1 MKILLYETNIQQIKN
16 ELQEKVKERIDQNQ
30 REYILREEMK
40 VIREELGEDNTTSDI
55 RQFEESLEKLEA
67 DDTVKERIQKEIARF
82 KNVANSPV
90 RKQCSA
96 WLY

>member
-55 RQFEESLEKLEA
+55 RQFEEALEKLEA
-67 DDTVKERIQKEIARF
+67 
-82 KNVANSPV
+82 
-90 RKQCSA
+90 
-96 WLY
+96 